1 MAEWMNQLNSG
12 LASPLQFAP
21 GSSVSGSSAL
31 DPSAPV
37 SAPSVSAPSV
47 TSSFDGLTGL
57 VNRHTLLSRLEQLLL
72 EAASE
77 ATGSHSEDKVPDRV
91 ENTSLVLVLID
102 IDGFRLLNHHL
113 GHGAGDRLLQSLAHR
128 LQLLLRPGDILS
140 RWDNDVFAV
149 VLTQLG
155 SGAEATDWMQRLR
168 QPFREPF
175 VLGDQTLFAT
185 AGLGMAS
192 SLQLE
197 GLSPTTLR
205 PDPRFSQVSNG
216 HGSLAERLV
225 QYAEEALNTAKNQGK
240 ASSSRFDPQCHERTR
255 QQFALETLLR
265 LAIAAQTAGGVPVQE
280 SFGSQRSPITS
291 GSGLGASTAVG
302 DRPRWGKLLLHYQ
315 PLVKLKTGQLEGF
328 EALVRW
334 QLPGRDLLSPLEF
347 IPLAE
352 ETGLILPLGQWVL
365 QEACQQLRRWQH
377 HWPSAERLTMSVNL
391 SPRELTDPGLLP
403 RVDQILAATGVA
415 SQQLRLELTENVVME
430 NLPQGIAA
438 LSALRQRQIS
448 LSIDDFGTGYSSLSY
463 LDQLPVNSLKI
474 DRSFVQRMGKWGENG
489 EIVRAIVRMGQ
500 SLGLETVVEG
510 VTTRQQ
516 VRYLRS
522 LGCDMAQGSYFAMPL
537 PAHEAIRWIAQAA

>member
-1 MAEWMNQLNSG
+1 MNQLNSG
-12 LASPLQFAP
+12 LASPLHFIHGVGVLHP
-21 GSSVSGSSAL
+21 
-31 DPSAPV
+31 P
-37 SAPSVSAPSV
+37 
-47 TSSFDGLTGL
+47 SSFDGLTGL
-57 VNRHTLLSRLEQLLL
+57 VNRHALLHRLEQLLL
-72 EAASE
+72 EAAIE
-77 ATGSHSEDKVPDRV
+77 ATGSQSKDKRPNRV

-102 IDGFRLLNHHL
+102 VDGFRLLNHHL
-113 GHGAGDRLLQSLAHR
+113 GHGAGDRLLQSLSHR
-128 LQLLLRPGDILS
+128 LQRLLRPGDILS

-155 SGAEATDWMQRLR
+155 SGTEATDWMQRLR

-175 VLGDQTLFAT
+175 VLGDQTLFVT

-197 GLSPTTLR
+197 GLSPTMLR
-205 PDPRFSQVSNG
+205 PDPRFSQVPSG

-265 LAIAAQTAGGVPVQE
+265 LAIAAQTAGGGVPVQE
-280 SFGSQRSPITS
+280 SFGSPRSPITN
-291 GSGLGASTAVG
+291 GSDLSAPTAVG
-302 DRPRWGKLLLHYQ
+302 DRPRWGQLLLHYQ
-315 PLVKLKTGQLEGF
+315 PLVRLKTGQLEGF

-391 SPRELTDPGLLP
+391 SPRELTDPGLLH

-415 SQQLRLELTENVVME
+415 SHQLRLELTENVVME

-438 LSALRQRQIS
+438 LRALRQRRIS

-510 VTTRQQ
+510 VTTRRQ